1 VSKFVSENAFKKFYN
16 VYIIDSLTETI

>member
-16 VYIIDSLTETI
+16 VYNVDSLTETI